1 MIALWHRLPPQFEDQ
16 LHRCAGLA
24 SAYHFDDGHDDVL
37 RAADALERH
46 DLRGV
51 FFVISGAV
59 GTDGFATAAQLHELV
74 ERGHEIGN
82 HTRSHRTLT
91 EIPLA
96 EARREVAMAQADL
109 AGLVGVSPRRFAW
122 PHGRHNPELDAM
134 VDTFGFVEVRDISNV
149 VRHAARKSVADIVA
163 LFT

>member
-37 RAADALERH
+37 RAADALERY

-51 FFVISGAV
+51 FFIISGFV
-59 GTDGFATAAQLHELV
+59 GTGPFATAAQLRELV
-74 ERGHEIGN
+74 RRGHEIGN
-82 HTRSHRTLT
+82 HTRNHRMLT

-96 EARREVAMAQADL
+96 EARDEISMAQADL
-109 AGLVGVSPRRFAW
+109 AGMIDVSPQRFAW
-122 PHGRHNPELDAM
+122 PHGRHNPALDEM
-134 VDTFGFVEVRDISNV
+134 IEPFGFVEVRDISDV
-149 VRHAARKSVADIVA
+149 VRHAAKRSVADFVA